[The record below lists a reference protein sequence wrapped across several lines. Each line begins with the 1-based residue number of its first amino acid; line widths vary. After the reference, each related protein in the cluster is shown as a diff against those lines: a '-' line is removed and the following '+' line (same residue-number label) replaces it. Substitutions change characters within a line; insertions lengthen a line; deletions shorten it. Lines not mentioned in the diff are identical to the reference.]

1 MGRPI
6 VGIPILL
13 APDAFDVPLAVD
25 IQILIKHADACLQ
38 RSKKLM
44 KLFKRALKKLAT
56 LHTVSGVWSEKARP

>member
-38 RSKKLM
+38 RSKKLQ
-44 KLFKRALKKLAT
+44 
-56 LHTVSGVWSEKARP
+56 VQC